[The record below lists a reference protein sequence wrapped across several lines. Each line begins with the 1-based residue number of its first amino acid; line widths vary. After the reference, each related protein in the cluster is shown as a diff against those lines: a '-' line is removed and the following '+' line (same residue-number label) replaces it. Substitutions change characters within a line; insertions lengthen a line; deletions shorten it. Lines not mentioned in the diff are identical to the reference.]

1 MQVSRRHAI
10 AMITTSLAA
19 MACADDVPIT
29 VKPRTQPYWEPAF
42 KLVAGAIK
50 TLRSLEVNT
59 RSLSSKTQS
68 TTQYVRAITTQFDS
82 IEHLSQNLI
91 ALPTPPDS
99 RLGHHYLA
107 DAIEGLVDIIR
118 TTKRYQESRAPEL
131 LVHIITLTQRSR
143 ASLTSFVENLHATSP
158 GIASEGF
165 RQMLL
170 DLGEFQINP
179 HRVTMFGVFIGEFAD
194 EVEARARIGSR
205 LAEIRMSPMHK
216 QWVEGSRFPT
226 IDAANAAAQEW
237 ISNGFKASIAEVV
250 DLDLNLTETRPP
262 ATGSWTERSWARQTE
277 FEISDLAVAEHGD
290 LVIAIGR
297 RGDVASYDMEGHSK
311 WTNNLGIPLAHVTIE
326 PSGSLIA
333 AYAFDLL
340 LLNADGSYVW
350 QRPVALD
357 NNQKLDQVVFSNDG
371 KTLVARSTN
380 ASGMGRVFKLDRTGR
395 LWGPTKDYIA
405 ALSVSIEPTTGVVGV
420 GSSKKGVNQV
430 VTITPDGALNQT
442 FGVDGK
448 PHKVLFGQNGTQT
461 IVVTTDG
468 ILTFDSTGG
477 TVLHRLDFPTT
488 HASSTPDSGTIVLAG
503 HTGLGAFRP
512 DGTEVW
518 KKIPVAAQDLA
529 LTKDYV
535 IAQTDERTFQVFRS
549 DGSRLGKLSMSSP
562 ITAFAMSKSN
572 NLFITANR
580 DRTIE
585 AWQLPNRITK
595 PDRFGY

>member
-1 MQVSRRHAI
+1 
-10 AMITTSLAA
+10 MITTSLVAI
-19 MACADDVPIT
+19 ACADREPLDIE
-29 VKPRTQPYWEPAF
+29 PRTPPYWEPAF
-42 KLVAGAIK
+42 TLVAGAIK
-50 TLRSLEVNT
+50 TLRALEVNT
-59 RSLSSKTQS
+59 RSLDSKTQS
-68 TTQYVRAITTQFDS
+68 TTQYVNAIAAQFDS

-91 ALPTPPDS
+91 ALPPPPDS
-99 RLGHHYLA
+99 RVGHQHLA
-107 DAIEGLVDIIR
+107 DAIDGLVDIIR
-118 TTKRYQESRAPEL
+118 TTRSYRESREPEL
-131 LVHIITLTQRSR
+131 LVHVITLAQRSR
-143 ASLTSFVENLHATSP
+143 ASLMSFIDNLHRNSP

-179 HRVTMFGVFIGEFAD
+179 HKVPMFAVFIGEFAD

-205 LAEIRMSPMHK
+205 LAEIRMSPMYN
-216 QWVEGSRFPT
+216 QWVEGSRFST
-226 IDAANAAAQEW
+226 LDAANASAQKW
-237 ISNGFKASIAEVV
+237 ISDGFEASIAEVV

-262 ATGSWTERSWARQTE
+262 ATGSWTERLWARQTE
-277 FEISDLAVAEHGD
+277 FEISDLAAADHGN
-290 LVIAIGR
+290 LVIAISR
-297 RGDVASYDMEGHSK
+297 RGDVAAYDLQGHPQ
-311 WTNNLGIPLAHVTIE
+311 WTNNLGIPLAHVAID

-340 LLNADGSYVW
+340 LLNPDGSNVW

-357 NNQKLDQVVFSNDG
+357 NNQKLAQVVFSNDG
-371 KTLVARSTN
+371 ATLVARSTN
-380 ASGMGRVFKLDRTGR
+380 ASGMGRVFKVDRTGR

-405 ALSVSIEPTTGVVGV
+405 ALSVAIEPTTGVVGV

-430 VTITPDGALNQT
+430 VTITPDGTLNQT

-448 PHKVLFGQNGTQT
+448 PHTVLFGQKGTQT

-468 ILTFDSTGG
+468 ILTFDSAGG

-488 HASSTPDSGTIVLAG
+488 HAANTPDSNTIVLAG
-503 HTGLGAFRP
+503 HTGLGGFRP

-529 LTKDYV
+529 VTKDYV

-562 ITAFAMSKSN
+562 IRAFAVSRPN
-572 NLFITANR
+572 NLLITANR

-585 AWQLPNRITK
+585 AWKLPGQTSNT
-595 PDRFGY
+595 